1 MRVKGQAV
9 GERKWSLVL
18 SAAHSVAGW
27 LTVYSWYWSGTAPWG
42 HAHSC
47 DKWFNTFDQFY
58 ITVVS
63 TTTEISKEIPPQGC
77 WCNWFNPRGSW
88 QPHSTLTNHRA
99 QCSCVYKQHSVS
111 WALLLH
117 SADLQSAESDSGELN
132 NRNKSCFSQDHLL
145 DRLTQ
150 LCGQPVF

>member
-42 HAHSC
+42 HAHSWQMIQYVWSVLYHSC
-47 DKWFNTFDQFY
+47 FHDNRNIKR
-58 ITVVS
+58 
-63 TTTEISKEIPPQGC
+63 KPPPQGC

-88 QPHSTLTNHRA
+88 QPHSALTNHRA